1 MSNQNIINLN
11 EEDLAITKRILLK
24 EQNIRILASKY
35 LDFMNHFN
43 SFSRNE
49 MTQILNEILNEID
62 LIEINV
68 LKAENIQKLKQMD
81 KIYHINISEKLS
93 ENISET
99 KKEISE
105 YNEKLIIAQ
114 KEKNDKIQY
123 EEIGKIING
132 YDTQETL
139 NQKINKV
146 EKENKEILQK
156 TELINNKLNVESN
169 KMALLLSLVNDL
181 KNNFDKDLDNIIT
194 IQEENINTNKRD
206 LDS

>member
-1 MSNQNIINLN
+1 
-11 EEDLAITKRILLK
+11 
-24 EQNIRILASKY
+24 
-35 LDFMNHFN
+35 MNHFN

-93 ENISET
+93 EEISET

-105 YNEKLIIAQ
+105 YDEKLIIAQ
-114 KEKNDKIQY
+114 KEKNDKIEY

-132 YDTQETL
+132 YDTQDTL

-146 EKENKEILQK
+146 EKENKQILQK
-156 TELINNKLNVESN
+156 TEMINNKLNVESN

-194 IQEENINTNKRD
+194 IQEENINTNKMD
-206 LDS
+206 L

>member
-93 ENISET
+93 EEISET
-99 KKEISE
+99 KKEIAE
-105 YNEKLIIAQ
+105 YNEKLLIAQ
-114 KEKNDKIQY
+114 KEKNDKIEY
-123 EEIGKIING
+123 EEIGKIINE

-146 EKENKEILQK
+146 EKENKQILQK
-156 TELINNKLNVESN
+156 TEMINNKLNVESN

-194 IQEENINTNKRD
+194 IQEENINTNKMD
-206 LDS
+206 L